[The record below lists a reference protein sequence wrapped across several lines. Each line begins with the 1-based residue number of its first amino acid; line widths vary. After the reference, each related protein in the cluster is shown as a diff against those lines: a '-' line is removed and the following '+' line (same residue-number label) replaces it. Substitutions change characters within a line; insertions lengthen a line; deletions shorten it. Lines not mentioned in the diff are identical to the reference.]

1 MSQEKVDRYKQEKVN
16 RKQIMRKQ
24 KLMNNMRKGVLVVV
38 ALALIGWLGKYL
50 YLVDGEIDW
59 FRLMLVYGVPV
70 GIPHMFFM
78 VPWHWDLSGIL
89 GMMTLCVIVGSLF
102 GSFIA
107 IWLLVRAVGYVI
119 GYPINY
125 MIKSIKGKN

>member
-70 GIPHMFFM
+70 GIPYMFFII
-78 VPWHWDLSGIL
+78 PARWDLSGTI
-89 GMMTLCVIVGSLF
+89 GMVALCAMIGAVF
-102 GSFIA
+102 GFIIA
-107 IWLLVRAVGYVI
+107 IGIAIRAVWYVI
-119 GYPINY
+119 AFPISCLLRKE
-125 MIKSIKGKN
+125 KSRI

>member
-1 MSQEKVDRYKQEKVN
+1 MTFKNFMY
-16 RKQIMRKQ
+16 
-24 KLMNNMRKGVLVVV
+24 KGVLMIAV
-38 ALALIGWLGKYL
+38 LALIGWIGKYL

-70 GIPHMFFM
+70 GIPYMFFII
-78 VPWHWDLSGIL
+78 PWYWDLSGIL
-89 GMMTLCVIVGSLF
+89 GMMTLCVIVGSLI

-107 IWLLVRAVGYVI
+107 VWLLVRAMGYVI